1 MTGWPEILRRAAFL
15 GLCACAFALALLV
28 TRQEAGFCQRESAGS
43 IVHLFN
49 CRGAS
54 R

>member
-15 GLCACAFALALLV
+15 GLCGCCVVLGVLV
-28 TRQEAGFCQRESAGS
+28 ARREAGFCQRESAGS

-49 CRGAS
+49 CQGAS